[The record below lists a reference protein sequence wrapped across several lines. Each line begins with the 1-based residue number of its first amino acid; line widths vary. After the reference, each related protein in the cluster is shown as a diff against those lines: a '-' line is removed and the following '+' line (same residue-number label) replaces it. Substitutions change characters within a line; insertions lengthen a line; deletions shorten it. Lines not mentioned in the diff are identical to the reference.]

1 MKNIIKTD
9 DYLLIVSDEEIKVG
23 DWFYGIADGSIKPF
37 IKIADENTV
46 EIVNWQ
52 LNKNG
57 KSPNKKITGHLP
69 LNNSPIFEGVLFLP
83 PIEDEVD
90 ELADELTS
98 HLTFPEERRVGIV
111 LGYNKAKEKYK
122 YTEDDMIE
130 YSNWLFKW
138 CEYNKYR
145 KLIYGVEPYG
155 IGEFISDKDM
165 FVKFLKEKSHQQP
178 KYPIGFEIENE
189 NKIAIDGHTV
199 IGSEPKT
206 TTNSQ
211 GQTVLE
217 GKYIYE

>member
-1 MKNIIKTD
+1 MD
-9 DYLLIVSDEEIKVG
+9 L
-23 DWFYGIADGSIKPF
+23 
-37 IKIADENTV
+37 
-46 EIVNWQ
+46 
-52 LNKNG
+52 
-57 KSPNKKITGHLP
+57 
-69 LNNSPIFEGVLFLP
+69 LP
-83 PIEDEVD
+83 PLEDNVEQ
-90 ELADELTS
+90 LAKGHFT
-98 HLTFPEERRVGIV
+98 PESFIS
-111 LGYNKAKEKYK
+111 GYNKAKEKYK

-178 KYPIGFEIENE
+178 KYPIGFECEMWYNE
-189 NKIAIDGHTV
+189 FAGKRSI
-199 IGSEPKT
+199 KT

-211 GQTVLE
+211 SQTVLE

>member
-1 MKNIIKTD
+1 
-9 DYLLIVSDEEIKVG
+9 
-23 DWFYGIADGSIKPF
+23 
-37 IKIADENTV
+37 
-46 EIVNWQ
+46 
-52 LNKNG
+52 
-57 KSPNKKITGHLP
+57 
-69 LNNSPIFEGVLFLP
+69 
-83 PIEDEVD
+83 
-90 ELADELTS
+90 
-98 HLTFPEERRVGIV
+98 
-111 LGYNKAKEKYK
+111 
-122 YTEDDMIE
+122 MIE

-165 FVKFLKEKSHQQP
+165 FVKFLKEKSLQQP

-206 TTNSQ
+206 TTNSH